1 MVCIF
6 CGFCAF
12 LWRFLSFIGGDALG
26 EGVAMDAQDGGRVGE
41 VLLVAR
47 EGFFY
52 VELFEFTQG
61 LIQEDVAFEHFVHQ
75 AFEAI
80 VNQSSFPVSSLYA
93 SR

>member
-1 MVCIF
+1 MVVF
-6 CGFCAF
+6 CEFCAF
-12 LWRFLSFIGGDALG
+12 LRRALVFVLGDALG
-26 EGVAMDAQDGGRVGE
+26 EGVAVDAQDGGRVGE

-47 EGFFY
+47 ESLLY

-61 LIQEDVAFEHFVHQ
+61 LIQEDVAFEHFIDQ
-75 AFEAI
+75 SFEAV